1 MVRQLVLTVTKR
13 RQWVGVNR
21 RGLQSVML
29 ILALLTVVLTAPVTQ
44 IEAKGLANGQFDYP
58 AGIATD
64 ATGDVYVADSG
75 NNRIQKFTSSGAFIA
90 KWGREGSGNGQFVR
104 PPSGIA
110 TNPAGQVYVTETT
123 DQQRGR
129 AGNRIQ
135 KFTSNGAFITKW
147 GNGGSGKG
155 QFDWPSGIAT
165 DAAGTVYVA
174 DSGNSRIQEFTG
186 DGGFIGKWGTYGSG
200 NGQFD
205 WPSGIATD
213 AAGNVYVTNSNVV
226 ASIDGNYNVQKFTSS
241 GAFVAKWGSTGR
253 GAGQFEAPSGIA
265 TDVAG
270 NVYVADS
277 GNNRIQKF
285 TVEGSLITQWGGKG
299 SANGQF
305 EFPNGIATDVA
316 GNVYVADSGNNRIQK
331 FTSDGTFVAK
341 WGSGPRSHSG
351 HKRKPVIIPTTRR
364 KATFRAACRLARRC
378 KARVTVKAGKK
389 TLARGR
395 YSIRAHSSRRVAIGL
410 TAAGRKALARKRRVQ
425 AKLTIVDTRTHKSET
440 IPVVLTR

>member
-147 GNGGSGKG
+147 GNGGSGK
-155 QFDWPSGIAT
+155 
-165 DAAGTVYVA
+165 
-174 DSGNSRIQEFTG
+174 
-186 DGGFIGKWGTYGSG
+186 
-200 NGQFD
+200 GQFD